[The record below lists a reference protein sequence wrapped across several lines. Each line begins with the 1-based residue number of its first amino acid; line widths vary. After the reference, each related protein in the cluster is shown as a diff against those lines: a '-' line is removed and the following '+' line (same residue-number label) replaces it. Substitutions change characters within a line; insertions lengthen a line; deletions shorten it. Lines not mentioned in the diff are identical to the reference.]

1 MKTTHILF
9 AAVLAAT
16 SAIQAAT
23 AEHKLPAPLPEF
35 KTPEQLAKWSEEMTA
50 KAKAADALAAK
61 QASSQSSTSAFYTG
75 KPFDGDAGSYILKYR
90 NYDPGLNRWTTTDPS
105 GYPDGANAFVYINNH
120 VMSSF
125 DPNGLAE
132 INTVPDSIV
141 WYNTGKGENAT
152 AGSQLINGIKA
163 SGDYFTKISLGME
176 MSINMKLNGVDKTA
190 SNGTI
195 AGSGS
200 RGLDYGSVLGSY
212 ELNIN
217 YNSQWTAS
225 AWSNNSRTITSS
237 VTLQLWINERYD
249 FTPNST
255 YTAFQNLTREQIPGW
270 IAEYSYPG
278 QGTPYWIGANFTDT
292 IIGTG
297 YQTE

>member
-1 MKTTHILF
+1 MKTTPII
-9 AAVLAAT
+9 LAAIIAAI

-23 AEHKLPAPLPEF
+23 AEHKLPAPMPAF
-35 KTPEQLAKWSEEMTA
+35 KTPEQLAKWRQEMNE
-50 KAKAADALAAK
+50 KAKVADARV
-61 QASSQSSTSAFYTG
+61 QSASSAFYTG
-75 KPFDGDAGSYILKYR
+75 KAFDADAGSYILKYR
-90 NYDPGLNRWTTTDPS
+90 NYDPMLNRWTTIDPS

-120 VMSSF
+120 VLSSF

-132 INTVPDSIV
+132 INTVSDAIR
-141 WYNTGKGENAT
+141 WYNIGDGENST
-152 AGSQLINGIKA
+152 AGSQIIDGIKA
-163 SGDYFTKISLGME
+163 SADYLTKITLGME
-176 MSINMKLNGVDKTA
+176 LNINIKLNGVDKAA

-195 AGSGS
+195 TGSGS
-200 RGLDYGSVLGSY
+200 RGLEYGSVLGSY

-217 YNSQWTAS
+217 YNSHWTAS

-237 VTLQLWINERYD
+237 VTLQLWINEQYD

-278 QGTPYWIGANFTDT
+278 QGTSYWIQASFTDT
-292 IIGTG
+292 INGTG